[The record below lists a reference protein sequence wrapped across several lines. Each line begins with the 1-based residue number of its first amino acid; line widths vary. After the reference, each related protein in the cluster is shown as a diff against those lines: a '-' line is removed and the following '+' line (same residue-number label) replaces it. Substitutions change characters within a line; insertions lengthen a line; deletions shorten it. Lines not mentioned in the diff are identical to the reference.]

1 VITRFGMRLMKHFIG
16 AGVLVALA
24 LIVRLWIFQRVGLD
38 IYVHDTLRV
47 IPIRVVGSWLL
58 MGIAV
63 AWLSVAAYKLRH
75 HGS

>member
-1 VITRFGMRLMKHFIG
+1 MKHFMG

-24 LIVRLWIFQRVGLD
+24 LIVRYWAFQRIRLD
-38 IYVHDTLRV
+38 LYVHDTFRV
-47 IPIRVVGSWLL
+47 IPIRVVGFWLL

-63 AWLSVAAYKLRH
+63 AWLSVAAYKFGR

>member
-1 VITRFGMRLMKHFIG
+1 VKHFIG

-24 LIVRLWIFQRVGLD
+24 LVVRLGAFQHVRLD

-47 IPIRVVGSWLL
+47 IPLRAVGFWLL

-63 AWLSVAAYKLRH
+63 EWFLIAAYKFSRR
-75 HGS
+75 SS

>member
-1 VITRFGMRLMKHFIG
+1 MRLMKHLIG

-24 LIVRLWIFQRVGLD
+24 LIVRLCAFRRVGLD
-38 IYVHDTLRV
+38 IYVHDTYRVIPLRV
-47 IPIRVVGSWLL
+47 IGFWLL

-63 AWLSVAAYKLRH
+63 AWLSVAAYKFRR

>member
-1 VITRFGMRLMKHFIG
+1 LVSFGMRLVRHFIG

-38 IYVHDTLRV
+38 IYVHNTYRV
-47 IPIRVVGSWLL
+47 IPLRVVGFWLL

-63 AWLSVAAYKLRH
+63 AWLSVAAYKLRSH
-75 HGS
+75 RS